1 MLFFFLFDKNF
12 ITGIINR
19 LFDLEFAP
27 YLYVLISLFK
37 DTNYYVIIIISNVL
51 LFILSHKLLKTKNM
65 ILLLNSQ

>member
-12 ITGIINR
+12 ITEITNR
-19 LFDLEFAP
+19 FFDLEFAP

-37 DTNYYVIIIISNVL
+37 DTNYYVIIISNVL

-65 ILLLNSQ
+65 ISLLNSQ